1 MSRVEDSLRRI
12 VGHLHDARHPFALV
26 GGFAVSARTEP
37 RFTRDVDLVVAVP
50 DDAGAEALVRSLAGR
65 GYAVIAAVEQLAA
78 ERLATARLAL
88 PDAHGG
94 DLIVDLLFAS
104 SGVEPEIAA
113 RAEALELLDDLV
125 VPVARTGD
133 LIALKLLARDDLARP
148 QDAADLRALRSVAT
162 ADDLALAR
170 ETVALIAERGYTR
183 GRDLT
188 AALDALSGNV

>member
-1 MSRVEDSLRRI
+1 MSRVEDALRRI
-12 VGHLHDARHPFALV
+12 VGHLHDAPHPFALV

-50 DDAGAEALVRSLAGR
+50 GDAEAEALVLDLAER
-65 GYAVIAAVEQLAA
+65 GYAVVAAIEQLAA
-78 ERLATARLAL
+78 KRLATARLAL

-94 DLIVDLLFAS
+94 ELIVDLLFAS

-113 RAEALELLDDLV
+113 RAEALELLDGLV

-133 LIALKLLARDDLARP
+133 LLALKLLARDDLARP
-148 QDAADLRALRSVAT
+148 QDAADLRALRAVAT
-162 ADDLALAR
+162 TDDLALAR
-170 ETVALIAERGYTR
+170 ETVALIAERGYAR

-188 AALDALSGNV
+188 TALDALSKNV